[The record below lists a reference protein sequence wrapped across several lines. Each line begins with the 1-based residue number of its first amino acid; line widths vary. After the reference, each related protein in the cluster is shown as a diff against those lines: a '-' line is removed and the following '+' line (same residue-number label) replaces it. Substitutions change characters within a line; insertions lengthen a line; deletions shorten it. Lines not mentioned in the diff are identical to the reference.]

1 MIWWQA
7 IVLIM
12 VGVVQAM
19 ICCMAGAYLMFKAKS
34 QPGSGESFLLDPK
47 GDVFSIPDE
56 SDGSG
61 FPGEAEPSKDEKNV
75 LERTNRFL
83 KSLGGEP

>member
-7 IVLIM
+7 AVLIM

-19 ICCMAGAYLMFKAKS
+19 VCVLAGAFIMFKAKS
-34 QPGSGESFLLDPK
+34 HSSDDGFFMSPK

-56 SDGSG
+56 TGMGLFGVD
-61 FPGEAEPSKDEKNV
+61 EPSKDEKTV

-83 KSLGGEP
+83 KSLGGES

>member
-7 IVLIM
+7 IVLLC
-12 VGVVQAM
+12 VGGV
-19 ICCMAGAYLMFKAKS
+19 MAAGCILLGAFLIFKAKS
-34 QPGSGESFLLDPK
+34 TPGSGESFLLDPK

-56 SDGSG
+56 GVSG
-61 FPGEAEPSKDEKNV
+61 FPGEEEPDPDEKNV

-83 KSLGGEP
+83 KSLGGET

>member
-7 IVLIM
+7 IILLCVGGVMAAGCILLGAFLI
-12 VGVVQAM
+12 
-19 ICCMAGAYLMFKAKS
+19 FKAKS
-34 QPGSGESFLLDPK
+34 TPGSGESFLLDPK

-56 SDGSG
+56 SDASY
-61 FPGEAEPSKDEKNV
+61 PGESEPSRDEKRV

-83 KSLGGEP
+83 KALGGEG

>member
-7 IVLIM
+7 IVLLCA
-12 VGVVQAM
+12 GVVIAM
-19 ICCMAGAYLMFKAKS
+19 GCGLAGAFLMFKAKS
-34 QPGSGESFLLDPK
+34 QPGSGDSFLLDPK

-61 FPGEAEPSKDEKNV
+61 FPGEEEPSEDEKHV
-75 LERTNRFL
+75 MKRASQFL
-83 KSLGGEP
+83 GTLRGE